1 MVTIKPFSTMT
12 VCCMGLSLA
21 LVACDEQSRSGG
33 LGNQQ
38 TFDPVECAEGDPDC
52 SCMVEGAMSACR
64 LPSTANGRGELTCT
78 TGTMTCSGGKWSTC
92 GHLTTHARRVPSAA
106 PRALVHPDAAL
117 VACDPCDPD
126 CFRVEDPMDG
136 LPVGYDGLALADG
149 GGLTIGYE
157 GDGMVARPDLPML
170 DSVPCTLGSP
180 PDRDCDAIPDV
191 FDPLP
196 NVPPL
201 KTAHEAVFM
210 DLPPGTAGAQI
221 MQLDVRMKS
230 ADFYF
235 YLDMSTDV
243 YSPLGAA
250 YAWDAADNSRPMG
263 AAKNA
268 LANAF
273 ELGTFLSDTSIDC
286 VDRDGDGLPDNSLKT
301 QGIAGNVACL
311 IPDVRFGAGWFR
323 DIPFGGP
330 YDRGQV
336 VAAGR
341 TFMFGHGIDLT
352 SSASAVAQAVS
363 MFNTSEVV
371 LPPSVTFAGNV
382 PEGSMQGLWALATG
396 QEVYAGWNKAGI
408 SARTNCP
415 PQSWG
420 YPCFRDAAMPV
431 VLHVT
436 DAPMQ
441 NGPRAPVGTSPLTGR
456 GCLDGYSD
464 ATCHPIDYDEAVL
477 SPTASTDA
485 LLAAPVP
492 HYRPLSA
499 QAERVVNAE
508 PVGELVGQLV
518 TYTGDTQGMGSDI
531 GMGGV
536 FSCPSGGAWSWSLQ
550 GAPDAVFSFEV
561 ANPIDVPGSRIPLV
575 FSARGT
581 EFDATL
587 MVVRLDTAGNPAASV
602 ACMDDNVDS
611 TWIPELSLTLPN
623 GRYAVVLKGYADAEA
638 GRFQLTLGN
647 PALAVKQPF
656 AAHPWS
662 GPDGVSTALGERGMH
677 VVGLCASE
685 SGNCAADNAYTW
697 EQSQLLARATSTL
710 AGDGS
715 PLAVSFDPFGGTLAI
730 GQAIVHAAEVVAA
743 DARMDVTLRL
753 VQQPDDPTPDFRLVV
768 EALAPGDGRC
778 DGVFDADADG
788 VPDTHR
794 ACRPGAR
801 PAFRVTFANPNEP
814 ASVPPNPTPRPGN
827 GYMMR
832 LQLVGDGRQVLDE
845 VPVYLMPQAIVPP
858 PPRPLRTEA
867 VYTQTVLPAGC
878 ISNEAPRW
886 DSLGWDA
893 TLPSDTELL
902 WDLCLADGEAAL
914 GTCTYVR
921 VASVHSGAA
930 CITNAE
936 CTDGYCDASGVC
948 HYVEGPPCT
957 DDPQCGVGGR
967 CVAGSTTSSCRWSQ
981 TPVPL
986 QAALLPGMQGLG
998 AARVR
1003 MTMRSSPDQTLA
1015 PTVNRFN
1022 VEYTCSPLQ

>member
-1 MVTIKPFSTMT
+1 MVTKKPFSTMT
-12 VCCMGLSLA
+12 VCCMGLSLT
-21 LVACDEQSRSGG
+21 LVACEDELRSGVFG
-33 LGNQQ
+33 GGK
-38 TFDPVECAEGDPDC
+38 THDPAACAGDESDC
-52 SCMVEGAMSACR
+52 ACAVEGAIGACR
-64 LPSTANGRGELTCT
+64 LPSTANERGELVCT
-78 TGTMTCSGGKWSTC
+78 TGTMTCTGGTWSAC
-92 GHLTTHARRVPSAA
+92 GNLTTHARRLPATTQ
-106 PRALVHPDAAL
+106 RALVHADAAL
-117 VACDPCDPD
+117 VVCDPCDPD

-136 LPVGYDGLALADG
+136 LPADEDGLALADG

-170 DSVPCTLGSP
+170 DSVPCTLGAS
-180 PDRDCDAIPDV
+180 PDRDCDAIPDA

-196 NVPPL
+196 NL
-201 KTAHEAVFM
+201 RSFKTIHEAVFM
-210 DLPPGTAGAQI
+210 DLPPGTSGAQS
-221 MQLDVRMKS
+221 MALDVRLKS

-243 YSPLGAA
+243 FSPLGAA
-250 YAWDAADNSRPMG
+250 YAWDAADNTRPMG

-268 LANAF
+268 LVNAF
-273 ELGTFLSDTSIDC
+273 ETGTFLSNPGIDC
-286 VDRDGDGLPDNSLKT
+286 ADVDGDGAPDNGLKSL
-301 QGIAGNVACL
+301 GIAGNLACL

-330 YDRGQV
+330 YDRGQA

-341 TFMFGHGIDLT
+341 TFMFGHGIDITPSAAALT
-352 SSASAVAQAVS
+352 QAVGTFS
-363 MFNTSEVV
+363 TSEVI
-371 LPPSVTFAGNV
+371 LPPSLTFAGNV

-396 QEVYAGWNKAGI
+396 EEVYAGWNKAGI

-415 PQSWG
+415 ARSWG
-420 YPCFRDAAMPV
+420 YPCFRDDAMPV

-441 NGPRAPVGTSPLTGR
+441 NGPRAPAGTTPLTGR

-464 ATCHPIDYDEAVL
+464 STCHPIDYDDAVL
-477 SPTASTDA
+477 HPVASTDA

-492 HYRPLSA
+492 HYRPLSTP
-499 QAERVVNAE
+499 AERVADAE

-518 TYTGDTQGMGSDI
+518 TFTGNTQAMSSDV
-531 GMGGV
+531 GLGGA
-536 FSCPSGGAWSWSLQ
+536 FSCPIGGAWSWSLQ

-561 ANPIDVPGSRIPLV
+561 ENPVDLPGSRVPLV
-575 FSARGT
+575 LSARGT

-587 MVVRLDTAGNPAASV
+587 MVVRLDTAGNPAAGV
-602 ACMDDNVDS
+602 ICMDDNVDA

-623 GRYAVVLKGYADAEA
+623 GRYALVLKGYADGEA

-647 PALAVKQPF
+647 PDLAMMEPF

-662 GPDGVSTALGERGMH
+662 GPAGVSTALGQRGMH

-685 SGNCAADNAYTW
+685 TGDCAADNPYTW

-715 PLAVSFDPFGGTLAI
+715 PLAASFDPFGGTLAI
-730 GQAIVHAAEVVAA
+730 GQAIVRAAEVLAA
-743 DARMDVTLRL
+743 DARMDITLRL
-753 VQQPDDPTPDFRLVV
+753 VQEPDDPAPDFRLLV
-768 EALAPGDGRC
+768 EALAPSDARC

-801 PAFRVTFANPNEP
+801 PAFRVTFANPKSP
-814 ASVPPNPTPRPGN
+814 GHVPPNPTPRPGN

-832 LQLVGDGRQVLDE
+832 LQMVADGRQVLDE
-845 VPVYLMPQAIVPP
+845 VPVYLLPQSIVPP
-858 PPRPLRTEA
+858 PPLPLRTEA

-893 TLPSDTELL
+893 TLPADTELV
-902 WDLCLADGEAAL
+902 WDLCLADEEAAL
-914 GTCTYVR
+914 DACIYVR
-921 VASVHSGAA
+921 VASVHSGAP

-936 CTDGYCDASGVC
+936 CADGYCDASGVC
-948 HYVEGPPCT
+948 HFVEGPLCT
-957 DDPQCGVGGR
+957 EDVQCGAGGR
-967 CVAGSTTSSCRWSQ
+967 CVTGPTASTCRWSQ

-986 QAALLPGMQGLG
+986 AAALLPGMQGLG

-1003 MTMRSSPDQTLA
+1003 MTMLASPDKTLA
-1015 PTVNRFN
+1015 PTVNRFDL
-1022 VEYTCSPLQ
+1022 EYTCSSLK